1 MSELEFNKLVIEMA
15 EDALSLPIDTYL
27 QTKYSLLA
35 YAVDSPKLTN
45 FLNKL
50 FAFVEARQ
58 PKLLPM
64 K

>member
-1 MSELEFNKLVIEMA
+1 MSELEFNKLVVEMA
-15 EDALSLPIDTYL
+15 EDALALPIDTYL
-27 QTKYSLLA
+27 QTKFSLLA
-35 YAVDSPKLTN
+35 NAADSPNLTN

>member
-1 MSELEFNKLVIEMA
+1 MSEQEMKKLVVEIA
-15 EDALSLPIDTYL
+15 EDALALPIDTYL
-27 QTKYSLLA
+27 QTKFCLKA
-35 YAVDSPKLTN
+35 NAADSSNLTN

-50 FAFVEARQ
+50 FAYVEARQ